1 MGHAIATVTGG
12 IGDEAHYKVLAAIKT
27 LAEANGWTTLRSV
40 TTGEVHELI
49 LNSSG
54 LSGTEDIYIGFRTYQ
69 SVPGDYY
76 NILAGVF
83 TGYVS
88 GNSFDTQPGARL
100 SGVPCHNN
108 AVTYFITANAQR
120 IAGCFKVGT
129 PVYTHFYAGK
139 MFPYSRPGEFPSPLV
154 CGGNFNGA
162 AAKRFSDTDYG
173 FPYHGRESGI
183 YGGSISDVRP
193 SYLWLRNQAG
203 IWTRNSHFPFYN
215 GAQGENWS
223 VGERALANFNYLSTA
238 ESRRALVPAG
248 TNYQPQPIILYTMT
262 NPSTD
267 VFTGSVFGELDGVY
281 ALSGFNNGVENVLQV
296 GGTFVDPTGL
306 SVADHVDD
314 ILTAGGRAFVVLQDG
329 NQTDWRSFIALE
341 MT

>member
-12 IGDEAHYKVLAAIKT
+12 SGDEAHYKVIAAIKT
-27 LAEANGWTTLRSV
+27 LAEANGWTTLRYVNS
-40 TTGEVHELI
+40 GAIHELI

-69 SVPGDYY
+69 SVSGDYY
-76 NILAGVF
+76 NILTGVF
-83 TGYVS
+83 TGYVPA
-88 GNSFDTQPGARL
+88 NSFDTQPGARL
-100 SGVPCHNN
+100 SGTPCHNN

-139 MFPYSRPGEFPSPLV
+139 LFPYSRPGEFPSPLV

-162 AAKRFSDTDYG
+162 AGKRFSDTDYG
-173 FPYHGRESGI
+173 FPYHGRESGY
-183 YGGSISDVRP
+183 YGGSTGNVRP
-193 SYLWLRNQAG
+193 SYLWLRDQAG
-203 IWTRNSHFPFYN
+203 TWRRLSHFPFYN
-215 GAQGENWS
+215 GVAGSDASIGSN
-223 VGERALANFNYLSTA
+223 ALANFSYLSGGDNA
-238 ESRRALVPAG
+238 RALVPAG
-248 TNYQPQPIILYTMT
+248 TNYQPQPIILYTTT
-262 NPSTD
+262 NPTTG
-267 VFTGSVFGELDGVY
+267 VFEGSVYGELDGVY
-281 ALSGFNNGVENVLQV
+281 GVSGFNNGVENVLQV
-296 GGTFVDPTGL
+296 GGTYVDPAGL

-314 ILTAGGRAFVVLQDG
+314 ILAAGGRAFVVLQDT

>member
-1 MGHAIATVTGG
+1 MGHAIDTVTGG
-12 IGDEAHYKVLAAIKT
+12 LGDEAHYKVLAAIKT
-27 LAEANGWTTLRSV
+27 VAEANGWTTLRYVS
-40 TTGEVHELI
+40 TGAVRELI

-76 NILAGVF
+76 NLLAGVF

-88 GNSFDTQPGARL
+88 GNSFDAQPGARL

-154 CGGNFNGA
+154 CGGMFDGA
-162 AAKRFSDTDYG
+162 AAKRFSDGDFG

-183 YGGSISDVRP
+183 TGSLTRP
-193 SYLWLRNQAG
+193 SLLWLRDQAG
-203 IWTRNSHFPFYN
+203 AWRRLSHFPFYN
-215 GAQGENWS
+215 GPAGTDSTSGAN
-223 VGERALANFNYLSTA
+223 ALANFSYLTGGDQARSM
-238 ESRRALVPAG
+238 VPAG
-248 TNYQPQPIILYTMT
+248 TNYQPQPIILYTFAESFG
-262 NPSTD
+262 NPRI
-267 VFTGSVFGELDGVY
+267 GSVFGELDGVF
-281 ALSGFNNGVENVLQV
+281 AVSGFNNGPENVLQS
-296 GGTFVDPTGL
+296 GGTYVDPTGL
-306 SVADHVDD
+306 SVADHVAD
-314 ILTAGGRAFVVLQDG
+314 ILAAGGRAFVVLQDVSR
-329 NQTDWRSFIALE
+329 TDWRSFIALE
-341 MT
+341 MTA